1 MKSPVP
7 FSAPPLPDL
16 AGLAEVILFG
26 GFTIISV
33 LFVLSV
39 AWQMMRRR

>member
-1 MKSPVP
+1 MKSPIP

-16 AGLAEVILFG
+16 ADVAEAILFG
-26 GFTIISV
+26 GFTIVTV

-39 AWQMMRRR
+39 AWEMMRRR